1 MANKKKKKKKKKILF
16 RVEQNCK
23 YNTSEFAITST
34 SHTICTTKY
43 TIFTTKYINEKK
55 ISRVQNIKLMIINIG
70 IHDHRFDIRHWAQNP
85 QLHVGPFHNFIRFLN
100 AVNTLHCLISLSSV
114 FHKTGDKYDRLFFP

>member
-1 MANKKKKKKKKKILF
+1 MF
-16 RVEQNCK
+16 
-23 YNTSEFAITST
+23 
-34 SHTICTTKY
+34 TTKY
-43 TIFTTKYINEKK
+43 TNEKK

-85 QLHVGPFHNFIRFLN
+85 QVHVGPFHNFIRFLT
-100 AVNTLHCLISLSSV
+100 AVNTIHCLISLSSV

>member
-1 MANKKKKKKKKKILF
+1 MLVK
-16 RVEQNCK
+16 VEQNCK

-85 QLHVGPFHNFIRFLN
+85 QLRVDP
-100 AVNTLHCLISLSSV
+100 VTL
-114 FHKTGDKYDRLFFP
+114 